1 MDLFRYGVRFGTQ
14 GQTLNK
20 ELERTDKNVPA
31 SIVLDQAILKLAAR
45 TARVT
50 VWCLSATVCPVLY
63 AVQ

>member
-1 MDLFRYGVRFGTQ
+1 MKVDRELCVSIYQSYV
-14 GQTLNK
+14 NK

-31 SIVLDQAILKLAAR
+31 SIVLDQAILKLATR

-63 AVQ
+63 STVL